1 MELMI
6 RLYGNLSKE
15 DVYNLSIPY
24 RKDGKRSGCL
34 LNLLSERTPMINESL
49 QNWNEEVSHAVSSSS
64 NYTYDENVTYSA
76 SHPWIDRTRYLVE
89 PQPCTNG
96 RMYSQKIYGST
107 IVSEFDL
114 ACENAWQLSTCTSI
128 FFSGKLLGVLV
139 SGFLS
144 DRFGR
149 RPVFLGSVIVLAVS
163 GIALAFSPNMTVFC
177 VLFVIQGTSDSCMEF
192 VGPSKRKIAG
202 TVMGMCYGLGH
213 TLLAVEAYFF
223 SNWRHLALVAGSPGV
238 VIILFWFFLPE
249 SARWLLSRG
258 KHKEAKAIIAKVA
271 AVNKVTIEED
281 TLERLFKEENEEKTT
296 RTHSPLDLFRT
307 WKRARLALL
316 HAFISAVTGICY
328 YGLALNAQGLGGS
341 IYINFALLGAAD
353 IPAQLVS
360 MLFLDKIGRR
370 KLLLLSLCGDFEWA
384 VIAMAVMGKMV
395 IGACK
400 DVLNIVAVE
409 MYPTVIRNIGVT
421 FSNSF
426 CRAGGLVAPQIL
438 FLAHLYRP
446 LPFITWGTLSLLGGI
461 LAMLLPDTL
470 GKPLPQTLEAW
481 DARLNCDK

>member
-144 DRFGR
+144 DR
-149 RPVFLGSVIVLAVS
+149 
-163 GIALAFSPNMTVFC
+163 
-177 VLFVIQGTSDSCMEF
+177 
-192 VGPSKRKIAG
+192 
-202 TVMGMCYGLGH
+202 
-213 TLLAVEAYFF
+213 
-223 SNWRHLALVAGSPGV
+223 
-238 VIILFWFFLPE
+238 
-249 SARWLLSRG
+249 
-258 KHKEAKAIIAKVA
+258 
-271 AVNKVTIEED
+271 
-281 TLERLFKEENEEKTT
+281 
-296 RTHSPLDLFRT
+296 
-307 WKRARLALL
+307 
-316 HAFISAVTGICY
+316 AVTGICY

-370 KLLLLSLCGDFEWA
+370 KLLLLSLCGGGICCIVSGLIPRDFEWA